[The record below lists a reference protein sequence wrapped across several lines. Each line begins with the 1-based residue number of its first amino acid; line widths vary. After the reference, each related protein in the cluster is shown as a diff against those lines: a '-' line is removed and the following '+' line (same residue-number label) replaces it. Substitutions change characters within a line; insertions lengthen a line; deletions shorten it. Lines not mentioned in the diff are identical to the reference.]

1 MESKKYT
8 PPPKP
13 AKPADYEQFIASLS
27 ETDRVLHQLGEEKL
41 GSSYFVQ
48 WTHQYREWAATKAT
62 ANAVAKK

>member
-13 AKPADYEQFIASLS
+13 LKPADYDQFIASLS

-48 WTHQYREWAATKAT
+48 WTHQYREWITTSASNKP
-62 ANAVAKK
+62 K